1 MSLWIKASAIN
12 VNINV
17 VQVIRLSVFIFL
29 RPVPFTFVSHLSVCH
44 IGILIRELDR
54 EDIFLF
60 LTGVTGLVEMDKE
73 GNREIDFALWDMTDT
88 DTGVYQ
94 VASF

>member
-17 VQVIRLSVFIFL
+17 VQIIRLSVFIFL

>member
-17 VQVIRLSVFIFL
+17 VQIIRLSVFIFL

-44 IGILIRELDR
+44 IGILIGELDR